1 MLDRNNARN
10 GLISTLET
18 IKICTK
24 NDCSNCLECVYEKMA
39 DAVIAAGWQKPPCNV
54 GDTIYV
60 VGELTQQIT
69 PLEVSAIQYDKND
82 IYLFSSGG
90 IYVSVNR
97 QLGKVVFLTLKAAQN
112 KIKKRGAGNG

>member
-1 MLDRNNARN
+1 MANSAKEN
-10 GLISTLET
+10 LISVLE
-18 IKICTK
+18 KVKVCNK
-24 NDCSNCLECVYEKMA
+24 NDCTNCLECVYEKIA
-39 DAVIAAGWQKPPCNV
+39 EAVVAAGWQKPPCNV

-90 IYVSVNR
+90 IYVSVTR
-97 QLGKVVFLTLKAAQN
+97 QLGKVAFLTLKAAQN
-112 KIKKRGAGNG
+112 KIKKRGIDNGK